1 MTSSEYDFFFVVFN
15 NLTEDV
21 KIKSIL
27 ELSHSTDIV
36 NIGMVDQF
44 IVVFIADFGNKSL
57 LEFPQPNFIINVLEA
72 WTPKWAI
79 SVWPICFAAIYT
91 IWNIYYG

>member
-27 ELSHSTDIV
+27 KLSYSADIV
-36 NIGMVDQF
+36 NISMVDQF
-44 IVVFIADFGNKSL
+44 IVVFIADFCNKSL
-57 LEFPQPNFIINVLEA
+57 LEFPQPNFTINVFEA

-79 SVWPICFAAIYT
+79 
-91 IWNIYYG
+91 

>member
-1 MTSSEYDFFFVVFN
+1 MDIKTSECFSIEYFHPILACNIMASSEYDFFFVVFN

-27 ELSHSTDIV
+27 KLSYSADIV

-44 IVVFIADFGNKSL
+44 IVVFIADFGNESF
-57 LEFPQPNFIINVLEA
+57 LEFHSTNLYP
-72 WTPKWAI
+72 
-79 SVWPICFAAIYT
+79 
-91 IWNIYYG
+91 

>member
-1 MTSSEYDFFFVVFN
+1 MASSEDDFFFVVFH

-27 ELSHSTDIV
+27 KLSYSADIV

-44 IVVFIADFGNKSL
+44 IVVFIADLGNES
-57 LEFPQPNFIINVLEA
+57 F
-72 WTPKWAI
+72 
-79 SVWPICFAAIYT
+79 
-91 IWNIYYG
+91 

>member
-1 MTSSEYDFFFVVFN
+1 MASSEDDFFFVVFN

-27 ELSHSTDIV
+27 KLSHSAYIV

-44 IVVFIADFGNKSL
+44 IVVFIADFGDESF
-57 LEFPQPNFIINVLEA
+57 LEFPLTNLYLWFGGTTV
-72 WTPKWAI
+72 
-79 SVWPICFAAIYT
+79 F
-91 IWNIYYG
+91 

>member
-1 MTSSEYDFFFVVFN
+1 MASSEYDFFFVVFN

-27 ELSHSTDIV
+27 KLSYSADIV

-57 LEFPQPNFIINVLEA
+57 LEFPL
-72 WTPKWAI
+72 TL
-79 SVWPICFAAIYT
+79 
-91 IWNIYYG
+91 IWWNYGVKSFNC

>member
-1 MTSSEYDFFFVVFN
+1 MASSEYDFFFVVFN

-27 ELSHSTDIV
+27 KLSYSADIV

-44 IVVFIADFGNKSL
+44 IVVFIADFGNESF
-57 LEFPQPNFIINVLEA
+57 LEFHSTNLYP
-72 WTPKWAI
+72 
-79 SVWPICFAAIYT
+79 
-91 IWNIYYG
+91 

>member
-21 KIKSIL
+21 KIKSIF

-36 NIGMVDQF
+36 NIGMIDQF

-57 LEFPQPNFIINVLEA
+57 LEFPYPNCKLFLDVVEA
-72 WTPKWAI
+72 WATKWAI
-79 SVWPICFAAIYT
+79 
-91 IWNIYYG
+91 

>member
-1 MTSSEYDFFFVVFN
+1 MASSEDDFFFVVFN

-27 ELSHSTDIV
+27 KLGYSADIV

-44 IVVFIADFGNKSL
+44 IVVFIADLGNES
-57 LEFPQPNFIINVLEA
+57 F
-72 WTPKWAI
+72 
-79 SVWPICFAAIYT
+79 
-91 IWNIYYG
+91 